1 MCHWLGMLRPAL
13 VAHTDALGAG
23 KHFEQNSQRYQI
35 PSQSAWPCDT
45 MRLLLSHKSQII
57 VEAQIR
63 KAVHAGRK
71 FAFNSSVLDQ
81 AYPKEGTT
89 AGALYSTRTVL
100 WTLRVNTRTSQQGC
114 GVRGSVGCVYVV
126 WETRKFRPQR
136 GINGVQ

>member
-1 MCHWLGMLRPAL
+1 
-13 VAHTDALGAG
+13 
-23 KHFEQNSQRYQI
+23 
-35 PSQSAWPCDT
+35 

-81 AYPKEGTT
+81 GLPKGGHYSRSTT
-89 AGALYSTRTVL
+89 ALVL

-114 GVRGSVGCVYVV
+114 GVWVV
-126 WETRKFRPQR
+126 FMWFGKRKFRPQR